1 MRCIGLQIN
10 RQMTP
15 LLDDRPIFKVVAIA
29 ELGRIATAHLIQK
42 RLGNVEYIL
51 VEPGSSPQPAV
62 HHFSASGRRLSLGSE
77 AQPFAEKMRTALQ
90 GADMVFIVGDGPD
103 EVEAQTVARIASSL
117 GVLTAGVFPH
127 PSTIPATTPPSK
139 GDVPVDAVFWINMH
153 QQADFFEPLKA
164 SREAKDALTL
174 PIQFLAEFCG
184 RHMDKEGHVLDIDF
198 EDLLPMLTSSGFC
211 TLGLGEAAG
220 SDRAQLA
227 AESAVAL
234 SELDLSNAKG
244 AVVLIKASPQSL
256 KLAETSSIMKVT
268 SAHIANDGPL
278 LLQTIYDAS
287 LKDRIQVSV
296 LATFGW
302 GYNG

>member
-10 RQMTP
+10 KHMNSQ
-15 LLDDRPIFKVVAIA
+15 LNDRPIFKVVAIA

-42 RLGNVEYIL
+42 RLGNIEYIL
-51 VEPGSSPQPAV
+51 VGPGSLQQPAV
-62 HHFSASGRRLSLGSE
+62 HHFSASGRRLSLSSV

-90 GADMVFIVGDGPD
+90 GANMVFIVGEGPD

-117 GVLTAGVFPH
+117 GVLTAGVFPR

-139 GDVPVDAVFWINMH
+139 EDFPVDAVFWVNMH
-153 QQADFFEPLKA
+153 QQADFFDPLKA
-164 SREAKDALTL
+164 SREAKEALAL
-174 PIQFLAEFCG
+174 PVQFLAECCG
-184 RHMDKEGHVLDIDF
+184 RHMDNEGHVLDVDF
-198 EDLLPMLTSSGFC
+198 EDLLPVLTSSGFC
-211 TLGLGEAAG
+211 TVGLGEAAG
-220 SDRAQLA
+220 SDRAQRA

-234 SELDLSNAKG
+234 SRFDLSNAKG

-256 KLAETSSIMKVT
+256 KLAETSSVMKVT
-268 SAHIANDGPL
+268 GACVANDGPL

-296 LATFGW
+296 LATFG
-302 GYNG
+302 